1 MLSMRQIQHF
11 AISSLDTA
19 TLRKAVLRA
28 SALTAFTSALIIA
41 TANAAVVT
49 QTQNIE
55 LASDNWQEIK
65 SNRSAIAQR
74 DVSAID
80 QSALEQAVLE
90 EVNRARTNPEAY
102 ADWLEEMKQYYDG
115 NGFKLPGQSPIRISE
130 GVEAVDEAI
139 DFLRD
144 ARPLPALSLSRGMA
158 MAARDYVKEQEASDS
173 SQLADRLNRYG
184 SASDPLGE
192 NISYGSN
199 TAQGVVIQ
207 LIVNDRENIFNPDF
221 QVTGIA
227 CGPHGSSESI
237 CAIAY
242 AGKYQETV
250 AQEPDSENPVNRP
263 QPSMSEESLASTSSS
278 EAATPLLFKRGIL
291 EEGDS
296 VIPADGSLYD
306 SYPLLGRAGQ
316 SLTIALESE
325 DFDAYLAIQDPQGKI
340 IGESD
345 DTDQSDTNPT
355 LTITLPS
362 DGLYRVIVNA
372 YDAKGRGQYTLT
384 VR

>member
-1 MLSMRQIQHF
+1 MRQIQCF

-41 TANAAVVT
+41 TANAALVT

-102 ADWLEEMKQYYDG
+102 ADWLEEMKQYYED

-158 MAARDYVKEQEASDS
+158 MAARDYVKEQESSDS

-263 QPSMSEESLASTSSS
+263 QSSISEESLASTNSSS
-278 EAATPLLFKRGIL
+278 EAATPLLFKRGVL

-296 VIPADGSLYD
+296 LIPADGSLYD

>member
-1 MLSMRQIQHF
+1 MRQIQCF

-41 TANAAVVT
+41 TANAALVT

-102 ADWLEEMKQYYDG
+102 ADWLEEMKQYYED

-130 GVEAVDEAI
+130 GVEAVDKAI
-139 DFLRD
+139 EFLRD

-250 AQEPDSENPVNRP
+250 AQEPDSENPVTRP
-263 QPSMSEESLASTSSS
+263 QPSISEESLASTSSS

>member
-1 MLSMRQIQHF
+1 MRQIQGF

-41 TANAAVVT
+41 TANAAIVT
-49 QTQNIE
+49 QPQNVE

-65 SNRSAIAQR
+65 SNSSAIAQR

-80 QSALEQAVLE
+80 QSALEQAFLE
-90 EVNRARTNPEAY
+90 EVNRARTNPKAY
-102 ADWLEEMKQYYDG
+102 ADRLEEIKQYYDG
-115 NGFKLPGQSPIRISE
+115 NEFKLPGQSPIRISE

-139 DFLRD
+139 EFLRNAD
-144 ARPLPALSLSRGMA
+144 PLPALSLSKGLA
-158 MAARDYVKEQEASDS
+158 MAARDYVKEQEANDS
-173 SQLADRLNRYG
+173 SQLADRLDRYG

-192 NISYGSN
+192 NISYGNN

-227 CGPHGSSESI
+227 CGPHSSSESI

-242 AGKYQETV
+242 AGNYQETV
-250 AQEPDSENPVNRP
+250 AQEPDSNNPVNRP
-263 QPSMSEESLASTSSS
+263 QPSVSEESLASTNSSS
-278 EAATPLLFKRGIL
+278 EAGTPLLFKQGVL
-291 EEGDS
+291 EEGDA

-306 SYPLLGRAGQ
+306 FYPLPGRAGQ

-325 DFDAYLAIQDPQGKI
+325 DFDAYLAIRDPQGKI
-340 IGESD
+340 IAESD
-345 DTDQSDTNPT
+345 DASENETNPT

-362 DGLYRVIVNA
+362 DGLYLVIVNA